1 MLNYLYGLLQARQW
15 ALKTAKELGTISLED
30 YHIISPVIN
39 FLLKIILYGLDEN
52 QDESQSWPIP
62 MTTIDDDTNPLPHLY
77 QPLSKKDLWLGLG
90 VIFNALDEHVLRIL
104 FSVGGH
110 CQVLGILKNVLE
122 SKDPGE

>member
-1 MLNYLYGLLQARQW
+1 M
-15 ALKTAKELGTISLED
+15 
-30 YHIISPVIN
+30 
-39 FLLKIILYGLDEN
+39 YGLDEN
-52 QDESQSWPIP
+52 QDGSQSWPIP